1 MNKNPSLSH
10 YSNSTRVLHWLSVL
24 AITVAFVA
32 MEIRED
38 MARSHEWRPL
48 VTQLHFWAGLTVL
61 ALLPFRLWLHASQP
75 TPAIVPPPQAWAAL
89 AARATHVALYVALL
103 AQPLLGLATAGA
115 DGKIVVLPLLGIALP
130 PVMAASELWA
140 DRLEEIHGLLAN
152 GLLILIGLHVAAALW
167 HHFGWRD
174 NTLRRMLWASSRA

>member
-10 YSNSTRVLHWLSVL
+10 YSNGTRVLHWLSVL
-24 AITVAFVA
+24 AIAVAFLA

-48 VTQLHFWAGLTVL
+48 VTQLHFWAGLLVL
-61 ALLPFRLWLHASQP
+61 AVLPARVWLHVSRP
-75 TPAIVPPPQAWAAL
+75 TPTIIPPPGAWAAL

-115 DGKIVVLPLLGIALP
+115 DGKIVVVPLVGIALP
-130 PVMAASELWA
+130 PLMAASELWA
-140 DRLEEIHGLLAN
+140 NRLEDFHELLAN
-152 GLLILIGLHVAAALW
+152 GLLALIGLHVAAALW
-167 HHFGWRD
+167 HHFGRRD
-174 NTLRRMLWASSRA
+174 NTVRRMLWRSSRA

>member
-10 YSNSTRVLHWLSVL
+10 FSNSTRVLHWLGVL

-32 MEIRED
+32 MEVRED

-75 TPAIVPPPQAWAAL
+75 KPAIVPPPQAWAAL
-89 AARATHVALYVALL
+89 AARATHVAMYVALL
-103 AQPLLGLATAGA
+103 VQPVLGLATAGA
-115 DGKIVVLPLLGIALP
+115 DGKFVQLPLLGIALP

-140 DRLEEIHGLLAN
+140 DRLEEIHELLAN
-152 GLLILIGLHVAAALW
+152 GLLILVGLHVAAALW